1 MDETILITG
10 ERPDEEE
17 NPSQHPSFRGKYP
30 TLFAPL
36 QTETYYRV
44 REGCSCALVAPT
56 SSGKTLAV
64 AAPLFEVQR
73 PAVFVLPF
81 RSLIMDHTQE
91 LPRIAA
97 MFGIP
102 EDRFARIW
110 GGSSDADIAKAV
122 RRDYVLITPDK
133 LVSLLITGRRG
144 NAAAL
149 NILSKYDFV
158 FDEVHVY
165 NTMMLTSLRY
175 FLRSVQYWQELGRH
189 KSGFYFL
196 SATFPPEVWRML
208 QEELELTEDDRIQGI
223 SYTGDVSLVVKPSK
237 TVTRTT
243 EGKVPIAQDME
254 ALEIKTN
261 TVGIFNSAYR
271 AWQVCEAIGGLLF
284 IGQEKMREDVRRRNF
299 DRFSES
305 PNDYVLIGSPAI
317 EAGVDFMARNLV
329 IEESHQDSFVQRL
342 GRAAR
347 AGKDALVLAYSD
359 TLHKLNQ
366 KGLLAQQYTRAEF
379 LDELRMAVP
388 RREPHKL
395 FTSLAA
401 YAYYNFWNRDPG
413 FSMEPEDRKLCER
426 LAEKAVDDILAF
438 RGLTPYTR
446 YESGETI
453 GFKSLFRKALPI
465 DEATG
470 KVRGAPNPARY
481 FTRPPRIPPVFGKVL
496 NIIDDKDNLP
506 DSTVILAKVHF
517 SLGLGTRWVLLELAS
532 VTGFRD
538 EDDNICLDIGGTEY
552 GRRPDGSLRTEG
564 GLVRFY
570 DVDV

>member
-1 MDETILITG
+1 VDEIILITG

-17 NPSQHPSFRGKYP
+17 NPSQHPGFREKYP
-30 TLFAPL
+30 TLFTPL
-36 QTETYYRV
+36 QTEAY
-44 REGCSCALVAPT
+44 
-56 SSGKTLAV
+56 
-64 AAPLFEVQR
+64 LFEVQR

-102 EDRFARIW
+102 GDRFARIW
-110 GGSSDADIAKAV
+110 GGSSAADIAQAV

-158 FDEVHVY
+158 FDEIHVY

-175 FLRSVQYWQELGRH
+175 FLRSVRYWQELGRH

-196 SATFPPEVWRML
+196 SATFPPEVWQML
-208 QEELELTEDDRIQGI
+208 QEELGLTEDDRIEGV
-223 SYTGDVSLVVKPSK
+223 SHTGDVRLLVKPFK

-243 EGKVPIAQDME
+243 GGDVPIVQDME
-254 ALEIKTN
+254 ALEIETN

-271 AWQVCEAIGGLLF
+271 AWQVCEVVGGLLF
-284 IGQEKMREDVRRRNF
+284 IGQEKMREDIRRRNF
-299 DRFSES
+299 DWFRET
-305 PNDYVLIGSPAI
+305 PKDYALIGSPAI
-317 EAGVDFMARNLV
+317 EAGVDFVARNLV
-329 IEESHQDSFVQRL
+329 IEESHQDSFVQRF

-347 AGKDALVLAYSD
+347 AGKDAFVLAYSD
-359 TLHKLNQ
+359 TLHNLNQ
-366 KGLLAQQYTRAEF
+366 KRLLARRYTRPEF
-379 LDELRMAVP
+379 LDELQAAIERQEP
-388 RREPHKL
+388 RKL
-395 FTSLAA
+395 FTGLAA

-413 FSMEPEDRKLCER
+413 FPMEPEDHRLCEQ
-426 LAEKAVDDILAF
+426 LAEKGVRDILAF

-453 GFKSLFRKALPI
+453 SFKSLFRKDLPV
-465 DEATG
+465 DKATG
-470 KVRGAPNPARY
+470 KVRGAPHPARY
-481 FTRPPRIPPVFGKVL
+481 FTRPPRRPPVFARVSDIASRDETSNGA
-496 NIIDDKDNLP
+496 
-506 DSTVILAKVHF
+506 VILAKVRF
-517 SLGLGTRWVLLELAS
+517 SLGLGTHWVLLELS
-532 VTGFRD
+532 KPTGFND
-538 EDDNICLDIGGTEY
+538 LDDNIRLRIGNDEY
-552 GRRPDGSLRTEG
+552 GRRDDGGIGNL
-564 GLVRFY
+564 LVCFY

>member
-1 MDETILITG
+1 VDEIILITG
-10 ERPDEEE
+10 ERPGEEE
-17 NPSQHPSFRGKYP
+17 NPSQHPGFREKYP

-36 QTETYYRV
+36 QTEAYRRV
-44 REGCSCALVAPT
+44 REGRSCALMAPT

-64 AAPLFEVQR
+64 AAPLFEIQR

-97 MFGIP
+97 LFGIP

-110 GGSSDADIAKAV
+110 GGSSATDIAKAV

-175 FLRSVQYWQELGRH
+175 FLRSVRYWQELGQR

-196 SATFPPEVWRML
+196 SATFPPEVWQML
-208 QEELELTEDDRIQGI
+208 QEELGLTEDDRIEGV
-223 SYTGDVSLVVKPSK
+223 SHTGDVRLLVKPFK

-243 EGKVPIAQDME
+243 GGDVPIVQDME
-254 ALEIKTN
+254 ALEIETN

-271 AWQVCEAIGGLLF
+271 AWQVCEATCGLLF
-284 IGQEKMREDVRRRNF
+284 IGQEKMREDIRRRNF
-299 DRFSES
+299 DWFRET
-305 PNDYVLIGSPAI
+305 PEDYALIGSPAI
-317 EAGVDFMARNLV
+317 EAGVDFVARNLV
-329 IEESHQDSFVQRL
+329 IEESHQDSFVQRF

-347 AGKDALVLAYSD
+347 AGKDAFVLAYSD
-359 TLHKLNQ
+359 TLYNLNR
-366 KGLLAQQYTRAEF
+366 KGLLAQRYTRAEF
-379 LDELRMAVP
+379 LEELQAAIKRQEP
-388 RREPHKL
+388 RKL
-395 FTSLAA
+395 FTGLAA

-413 FSMEPEDRKLCER
+413 FPMEPEDHKLCEH
-426 LAEKAVDDILAF
+426 LAEKGVKDILAF

-446 YESGETI
+446 YESGEAI
-453 GFKSLFRKALPI
+453 GFKSLFRKGLPI
-465 DEATG
+465 DKATG
-470 KVRGAPNPARY
+470 KVRGAPHPARY
-481 FTRPPRIPPVFGKVL
+481 FTSPPRRPPAFGRVL
-496 NIIDDKDNLP
+496 EIADREELQ
-506 DSTVILAKVHF
+506 DSTIILARVSYN
-517 SLGLGTRWVLLELAS
+517 SLGLGTHWVLLELS
-532 VTGFRD
+532 KPTGFD
-538 EDDNICLDIGGTEY
+538 DLDDNIRLRIGSDEY
-552 GRRPDGSLRTEG
+552 GRRDDGGVGNL
-564 GLVRFY
+564 LVRFY

>member
-1 MDETILITG
+1 MDEIIFITG
-10 ERPDEEE
+10 ERPGEEE
-17 NPSQHPSFRGKYP
+17 NPSPHPGFRERYP

-36 QTETYYRV
+36 QTEAYYRV
-44 REGCSCALVAPT
+44 REGRSCTLVAPT

-81 RSLIMDHTQE
+81 RSLILDQTQE

-110 GGSSDADIAKAV
+110 GGSSDADIAEAV
-122 RRDYVLITPDK
+122 RRDYVLVTPDK

-158 FDEVHVY
+158 FDEIHVY
-165 NTMMLTSLRY
+165 NAMMLTSLRY
-175 FLRSVQYWQELGRH
+175 FLRSVRYWQELGRH

-196 SATFPPEVWRML
+196 SATFPPEVWQML
-208 QEELELTEDDRIQGI
+208 QEELGLTEDDRIEGV
-223 SYTGDVSLVVKPSK
+223 SHTGDVRLLVKPFK

-243 EGKVPIAQDME
+243 EGDIPIVQDME
-254 ALEIKTN
+254 ALEIETN

-271 AWQVCEAIGGLLF
+271 AWQVCEATCGLLF

-299 DRFSES
+299 DRFRKTPE
-305 PNDYVLIGSPAI
+305 DYALIGSPAI
-317 EAGVDFMARNLV
+317 EAGVDFVARNLV
-329 IEESHQDSFVQRL
+329 IEESHQDSFVQRF

-347 AGKDALVLAYSD
+347 AGKDAFVLAYSD

-366 KGLLAQQYTRAEF
+366 KGLLARQYTRADF
-379 LDELRMAVP
+379 LDELQAAVEC
-388 RREPHKL
+388 REPRKL
-395 FTSLAA
+395 FTGLAA

-413 FSMEPEDRKLCER
+413 FPMEPEDRKLCER
-426 LAEKAVDDILAF
+426 LAEKGVEDILAF
-438 RGLTPYTR
+438 RGLTPYTH
-446 YESGETI
+446 YDSGETI
-453 GFKSLFRKALPI
+453 SFKSLFRKDLPI

-470 KVRGAPNPARY
+470 KARGAPHPAHY
-481 FTRPPRIPPVFGKVL
+481 FTRPRRIPPVFGKVL
-496 NIIDDKDNLP
+496 KIAAKEEVEN
-506 DSTVILAKVHF
+506 STIILARVQF
-517 SLGLGTRWVLLELAS
+517 SLGLGTHWVLLELS
-532 VTGFRD
+532 PPTGFD
-538 EDDNICLDIGGTEY
+538 DLDDNIRLRIDGEF
-552 GRRPDGSLRTEG
+552 GRRQG
-564 GLVRFY
+564 GGVGDLLVCFY

>member
-1 MDETILITG
+1 MDKAVLVTG
-10 ERPDEEE
+10 ERPSEEE
-17 NPSQHPSFRGKYP
+17 NPSQHPGFRERYP

-36 QTETYYRV
+36 QTEAYRRV
-44 REGCSCALVAPT
+44 CEGHSCALVAPT

-73 PAVFVLPF
+73 PTVFVLPF
-81 RSLIMDHTQE
+81 RSLILDQTQE

-102 EDRFARIW
+102 QDRFTRIW
-110 GGSSDADIAKAV
+110 GGSSDTDIAKAV
-122 RRDYVLITPDK
+122 KHDYLLVTPDK
-133 LVSLLITGRRG
+133 LVSLLVTGRRG

-158 FDEVHVY
+158 FDEIHVY

-175 FLRSVQYWQELGRH
+175 FLRSVRYWQELGRH

-196 SATFPPEVWRML
+196 SATFPPEAWQML
-208 QEELELTEDDRIQGI
+208 QEELGLTKDDRIEGVSQ
-223 SYTGDVSLVVKPSK
+223 TGDVRLLVKPSK

-243 EGKVPIAQDME
+243 GGEVPIVQDME
-254 ALEIKTN
+254 ALGIETN

-271 AWQVCEAIGGLLF
+271 AWQVCEDIGGLLF
-284 IGQEKMREDVRRRNF
+284 VGQEKMREDMRRRNF
-299 DRFSES
+299 DWFRES
-305 PNDYVLIGSPAI
+305 PEDYALIGSPAI
-317 EAGVDFMARNLV
+317 EAGVDFVARNLV
-329 IEESHQDSFVQRL
+329 IEESHQDSFVQRF

-347 AGKDALVLAYSD
+347 AGKDAFVLAYSD

-366 KGLLAQQYTRAEF
+366 KGLLVRQYTRVEF
-379 LDELRMAVP
+379 LEKLQTVVE
-388 RREPHKL
+388 RREPREL
-395 FTSLAA
+395 FTGLAA

-413 FSMEPEDRKLCER
+413 FPMKSADRKLCER
-426 LAEKAVDDILAF
+426 LAEKGVDDILAF

-453 GFKSLFRKALPI
+453 SFKSLFRKDLPI

-470 KVRGAPNPARY
+470 KARGAPHPARY
-481 FTRPPRIPPVFGKVL
+481 FTRPPRRPPVFGKVL
-496 NIIDDKDNLP
+496 EIADKEELP
-506 DSTVILAKVHF
+506 DSTIILAKVRF

-532 VTGFRD
+532 VTDFGD
-538 EDDNICLDIGGTEY
+538 EDDNICLDIGGIEY
-552 GRRPDGSLRTEG
+552 GRRPDGNLRTKG

>member
-17 NPSQHPSFRGKYP
+17 NPSQHPSFREKYP

-64 AAPLFEVQR
+64 AAPLFEAQR

-97 MFGIP
+97 MFGISR
-102 EDRFARIW
+102 DRFARVW
-110 GGSSDADIAKAV
+110 GGSSDADIAGAV
-122 RRDYVLITPDK
+122 KRDYLLITPDK
-133 LVSLLITGRRG
+133 LVSLLVTGRRG

-165 NTMMLTSLRY
+165 NAMMLTSLRY
-175 FLRSVQYWQELGRH
+175 FLHSVRYWQELGRH

-208 QEELELTEDDRIQGI
+208 QEELELTEDDRIEGI
-223 SYTGDVSLVVKPSK
+223 SYTGDVSLMVKPAK

-243 EGKVPIAQDME
+243 GGEVPIAQDMK

-329 IEESHQDSFVQRL
+329 IEESHQDSFVQRF

-379 LDELRMAVP
+379 LDELRTAVP

-453 GFKSLFRKALPI
+453 SFKSLFRKDLPI

-481 FTRPPRIPPVFGKVL
+481 FTRPLRKPPVFAEVSDIASKDEIDN
-496 NIIDDKDNLP
+496 NII
-506 DSTVILAKVHF
+506 ILAKVHF
-517 SLGLGTRWVLLELAS
+517 SLGLGTHWVLLELS
-532 VTGFRD
+532 KPMGSDD
-538 EDDNICLDIGGTEY
+538 EDDNIRLRIGNDEF
-552 GRRPDGSLRTEG
+552 GRRDAG
-564 GLVRFY
+564 GIGNLLVRFY
-570 DVDV
+570 GVDV

>member
-1 MDETILITG
+1 MENIILITG

-17 NPSQHPSFRGKYP
+17 NPSRHPGFRERYP

-36 QTETYYRV
+36 QTEAYRRV
-44 REGCSCALVAPT
+44 RDGHSCALVAPT

-64 AAPLFEVQR
+64 AAPLFEAQR

-81 RSLIMDHTQE
+81 RSLIMDQTQE

-102 EDRFARIW
+102 EGRFARIW
-110 GGSSDADIAKAV
+110 GGSSDADIAEAV
-122 RRDYVLITPDK
+122 KCDYLLITPDK

-165 NTMMLTSLRY
+165 NAMMLTSLRY
-175 FLRSVQYWQELGRH
+175 FLRSVRYWQELGRH

-196 SATFPPEVWRML
+196 SATFPPEVWQML
-208 QEELELTEDDRIQGI
+208 QTELGLTEDDRVEGL
-223 SYTGDVSLVVKPSK
+223 SHTGDVRLLVKPPK

-243 EGKVPIAQDME
+243 EGKVLIAQDME
-254 ALEIKTN
+254 ALGIKTN
-261 TVGIFNSAYR
+261 TVGIFNSAYC
-271 AWQVCEAIGGLLF
+271 AWQVCQAVDGLLF
-284 IGQEKMREDVRRRNF
+284 IGQEKMSESARRRNF
-299 DRFSES
+299 DRFRKS
-305 PNDYVLIGSPAI
+305 PQDCALIGSPAI
-317 EAGVDFMARNLV
+317 EAGVDFVAQNLV
-329 IEESHQDSFVQRL
+329 IEESHQDSFVQRF

-347 AGKDALVLAYSD
+347 AGKDAFVLAYSD

-366 KGLLAQQYTRAEF
+366 KGLLARQYTRVEF
-379 LDELRMAVP
+379 LDELRIAVA
-388 RREPHKL
+388 RREPYKL
-395 FTSLAA
+395 FTGLAA

-413 FSMEPEDRKLCER
+413 FPMEPEDHKLCER
-426 LAEKAVDDILAF
+426 LAEKRMDDILAF

-453 GFKSLFRKALPI
+453 SFKSLFRKELPI
-465 DEATG
+465 VNG
-470 KVRGAPNPARY
+470 KVRGVPHPARY
-481 FTRPPRIPPVFGKVL
+481 FTRPGRKPPVFGEIAPDGIAGKEEVE
-496 NIIDDKDNLP
+496 
-506 DSTVILAKVHF
+506 DSTIILAKVHF
-517 SLGLGTRWVLLELAS
+517 SLGLGTHWVLLELS
-532 VTGFRD
+532 KPTGFND
-538 EDDNICLDIGGTEY
+538 EDDNIRLRIGNKEF
-552 GRRPDGSLRTEG
+552 GRRDDGG
-564 GLVRFY
+564 IGNWLVRFY